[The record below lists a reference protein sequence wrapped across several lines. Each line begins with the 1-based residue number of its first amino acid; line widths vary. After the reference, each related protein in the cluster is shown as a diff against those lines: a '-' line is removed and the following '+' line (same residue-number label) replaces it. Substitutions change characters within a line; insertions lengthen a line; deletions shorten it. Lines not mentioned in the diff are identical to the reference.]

1 MKITKKM
8 LNEIETPE
16 ARVDM
21 DRWFLKYIEKEN
33 ARNEEI
39 KIMMANQSYLEWLTQ
54 FTKDKEGFSD
64 EDWLYFPERIKDSD
78 KANVEKLGLFY
89 DGIDNY
95 AQQNYIYPLPCEFG
109 NFYKIRLNEIDFEIG
124 MLVGQGTVFYCKKV
138 KVENEQEFIDF
149 NDIMTNKK
157 QEQVAKINTILESLS
172 NMVFTAYK
180 NGVPIEA
187 ISSTLE
193 DIIDEITS
201 SKEDNP
207 KTLIKK

>member
-8 LNEIETPE
+8 LDEIKTPE

-21 DRWFLKYIEKEN
+21 DRWFAKYIEKEN

-39 KIMMANQSYLEWLTQ
+39 KVMMSNTNYLEWLTQ

-78 KANVEKLGLFY
+78 KAKVEKLGLFY

-95 AQQNYIYPLPCEFG
+95 AKLNYIYPLPCAFG
-109 NFYKIRLNEIDFEIG
+109 NFYKIRLNEIGFEIG
-124 MLVGQGTVFYCKKV
+124 MLIGQGTVFFCKKV
-138 KVENEQEFIDF
+138 EVENKQEFIDF

-157 QEQVAKINTILESLS
+157 QEQVDKVNTILESLS
-172 NMVFTAYK
+172 NMVLTAYK

-187 ISSTLE
+187 IRYTLE
-193 DIIDEITS
+193 EIIDEITS